1 MHKNYQNIQYR
12 NRRIMEEM
20 AERPIRPEVAIPLYS
35 VIQKIPNKNGQPR
48 TKKIE
53 GQGTMLK
60 YHNLKLNLIYK

>member
-1 MHKNYQNIQYR
+1 
-12 NRRIMEEM
+12 MEEM